1 MFMKRLWLALG
12 VYAVLAAL
20 AWTTIDDRKFR
31 LATLAILAMFA
42 VRTWSWSC
50 KQHREQGRGDE

>member
-1 MFMKRLWLALG
+1 MNKLVVAMG

-20 AWTTIDDRKFR
+20 AWTTLSDPKFK

-42 VRTWSWSC
+42 VRTWTWNK
-50 KQHREQGRGDE
+50 KQEQERREHDK